1 MGFCKSK
8 DSTHHSQ
15 PQRNMEEADDS
26 GDRSM
31 SPPPPNI
38 AEPRTSN
45 GNPDINDT
53 IMDNRDKH
61 LTVFTELCENDT
73 QSPTLLPGTL
83 KLLITWEIL
92 MIMG

>member
-1 MGFCKSK
+1 MKRV
-8 DSTHHSQ
+8 HSQ
-15 PQRNMEEADDS
+15 PQRNVKEVDDS

-31 SPPPPNI
+31 SLCRPPNI

-53 IMDNRDKH
+53 IMDNGDKH
-61 LTVFTELCENDT
+61 LTGFTKLCENDT
-73 QSPTLLPGTL
+73 QSPTLLPANL